1 MIKWCNM
8 ERETPEHIINFDISE
23 IEIIKVDTLDELD
36 NQMIGRIEDFLDKVD
51 IGKVDQS
58 ECFVLTYGEPELR
71 SL

>member
-1 MIKWCNM
+1 M
-8 ERETPEHIINFDISE
+8 
-23 IEIIKVDTLDELD
+23 DTLDELD

>member
-1 MIKWCNM
+1 MNLTTK
-8 ERETPEHIINFDISE
+8 
-23 IEIIKVDTLDELD
+23 L

-51 IGKVDQS
+51 IRKVDQS